1 VLEALIQYYHLIKK
15 GTGMEN
21 SRLIKRY
28 ANRKLYDTTQSC
40 YVTLE
45 EIASVIREGNDVT
58 VIDNKTK
65 EDITYRTLIQ
75 LLHVLE
81 TKKAL
86 EGGRKENLN
95 KVIRSE
101 GGVFFSYINAL
112 ENAQKRDTAISEP
125 REFAAQASESAE
137 ISSPIITQK

>member
-1 VLEALIQYYHLIKK
+1 
-15 GTGMEN
+15 MEN

-28 ANRKLYDTTQSC
+28 ANRKLYDTKQSC

-45 EIASVIREGNDVT
+45 EIAAVIREGNDVT

-81 TKKAL
+81 TKHAHNGMVKDLNRVIRGQEGTFSGFIREL
-86 EGGRKENLN
+86 EGVEYVPPVKE
-95 KVIRSE
+95 V
-101 GGVFFSYINAL
+101 
-112 ENAQKRDTAISEP
+112 P
-125 REFAAQASESAE
+125 AAVVASESQEAE
-137 ISSPIITQK
+137 NTNTVSFN